1 MGVDGGDVATITHN
15 PFPAR
20 PATLPPPVV
29 RCAPTGLTTPSN
41 RILPPSIARFPMPPH
56 RHHTL
61 PLSPTCNPHA
71 NPTSPIH
78 HPSNRWTTHCPNPII
93 QPSPNIV
100 NTRGAAKQETI
111 KTSKTSFKANKHT
124 TKTSLYQTKRLLPAI
139 KTDTT
144 QKRGKSRPFKIWP
157 GEFKQSVK

>member
-1 MGVDGGDVATITHN
+1 MPQSPTIHFPPDPLPYPRPWCVAPPRALQRHPIVFYRH
-15 PFPAR
+15 PSPA
-20 PATLPPPVV
+20 
-29 RCAPTGLTTPSN
+29 
-41 RILPPSIARFPMPPH
+41 FPMPPH
-56 RHHTL
+56 RIHIL